1 MNREQLRQ
9 DLIRHEG
16 YKTRPYRCTEGK
28 LTIGIGFNLEDNDL
42 PREVIDLLAEIKM
55 AEVEKGLAKELPWI
69 VTRPEPVQR
78 ALANMAYQMGL
89 SGLLEF
95 KKMLAALQAGDY
107 RGAKI
112 HGLDSKWARQTPDR
126 AKEVTDLFVAH
137 LDHAQV

>member
-1 MNREQLRQ
+1 MNRELLRK

-42 PREVIDLLAEIKM
+42 PDEVINLLYEIKA
-55 AEVEKGLAKELPWI
+55 AEVERGLVKELPWI

-78 ALANMAYQMGL
+78 ALADMAYQMGL

-112 HGLDSKWARQTPDR
+112 HALDSEWAKQTPER
-126 AKEVTDLFVAH
+126 AKRVTDLFVVH
-137 LDHAQV
+137 LEHAQV